1 MRRAFRERLYP
12 IFACVLAVSIGAAA
26 CDKAPLLAPG
36 GTVIFLSATASS
48 VPASGSVDII
58 ATLIEQGTASAGPDS
73 TTTPAAGTPVH
84 NGTLVSFTTT
94 IGRIEPAEAQTQ
106 NGKVT
111 VKFIGDGRSGA
122 ATILAHSG
130 GARTQITLNVGGAA
144 AERILLTATP
154 LGSSGGSST
163 VSAKVEDASG
173 NPLAGVSVEFSA
185 SRGSLSAASATT
197 NAAGV
202 ATVTLTS
209 TVESAVTATVGSK
222 TASVTVTPAARSG
235 LTITPPAT
243 ITASSTAT
251 FNVSVTSGSSVSN
264 VRVNWGDGTST
275 DLGAI
280 TSSAS
285 PQKTYG
291 AGGSYTVSA
300 TATMLDG
307 STEPAVSTSVSVADF
322 QVGISST
329 NASPSVN
336 SSTTFT
342 ATTTP
347 NTTNVREYRWNFG
360 DGSSEQVTN
369 GPTVSKVYTT
379 PGQKKVTVTVVPVV
393 GNSRS
398 NEMTVVVQ

>member
-1 MRRAFRERLYP
+1 MRRAFRERLHP
-12 IFACVLAVSIGAAA
+12 IFACGLVVSVAASA

-36 GTVIFLSATASS
+36 GTVIFLTATASS
-48 VPASGSVDII
+48 VPAGGTIDII
-58 ATLIEQGTASAGPDS
+58 ATLIEQGTAGSGTGS

-84 NGTLVSFTTT
+84 NGTLVSFTST

-130 GARTQITLNVGGAA
+130 GARTEITLNVGGAA

-173 NPLAGVSVEFSA
+173 NPLSNVTVEFSA

-197 NAAGV
+197 NSAGV

-209 TVESAVTATVGSK
+209 SLESAVTATVGSK

-235 LTITPPAT
+235 LTITPPPT

-251 FNVSVTSGSSVSN
+251 FGVSVTSGASVSN
-264 VRVNWGDGTST
+264 VRVNWGDGTAT

-280 TSSAS
+280 SSSAS
-285 PQKTYG
+285 PQHTYG
-291 AGGSYTVSA
+291 SGGNYTVSA

-307 STEPAVSTSVSVADF
+307 STEPPVSTSISVAEF
-322 QVGISST
+322 QVGITST
-329 NASPSVN
+329 NAQPN
-336 SSTTFT
+336 IGQSTTFT
-342 ATTTP
+342 ASTTP
-347 NTTNVREYRWNFG
+347 NTTNVREYQWDFG
-360 DGSSEQVTN
+360 DGETRTTN
-369 GPTVSKVYTT
+369 GPTVSKVYQGPTGPKT
-379 PGQKKVTVTVVPVV
+379 VRVTVVPVT